1 MMNILSGAINQAQKA
16 VEQARQAAH
25 IPQAQA
31 PQPSNKPVV
40 VVRNGQRMLDTY
52 NSNSNKLYLNTGLR
66 PQRYIPLIQ
75 PRTHT
80 ITVRK
85 ELPAVSNSTSF
96 GTGMF
101 QGKLSVPI
109 INDIRLR

>member
-1 MMNILSGAINQAQKA
+1 MDLTNTINQARQA

-31 PQPSNKPVV
+31 PQHSNKPLV

-52 NSNSNKLYLNTGLR
+52 NSNRNKLYSNTVLR
-66 PQRYIPLIQ
+66 PSRYIPMVQ
-75 PRTHT
+75 PRTQSVT
-80 ITVRK
+80 IRQDK
-85 ELPAVSNSTSF
+85 PAVSNSTSF
-96 GTGMF
+96 GTGIF

-109 INDIRLR
+109 NNDIILR